1 MLMIAG
7 ERHEEVRSQI
17 INAVNDVS
25 NGTFFI
31 AAYLTAIFK
40 NTTNQKMKL
49 LRKNEKMIH
58 TNNEQL

>member
-31 AAYLTAIFK
+31 AAYLTDILK
-40 NTTNQKMKL
+40 TPQTQK
-49 LRKNEKMIH
+49 
-58 TNNEQL
+58 